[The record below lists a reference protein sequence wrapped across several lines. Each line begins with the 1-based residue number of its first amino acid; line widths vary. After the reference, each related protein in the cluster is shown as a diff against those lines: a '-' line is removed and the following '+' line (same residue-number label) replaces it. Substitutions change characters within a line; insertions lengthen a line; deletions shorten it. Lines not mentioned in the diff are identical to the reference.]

1 MFAIHLDENNYLNS
15 YSNRFRKP
23 KSILVNA
30 IPDETDIEKLRC
42 YQFIDGNFVF
52 DAEKWAEIETK
63 RAESTKNEVA
73 AQEIT
78 ALNAQYQENTLK
90 VIECI
95 ISFLTGH
102 EMPHSIR
109 ELSAERVEIVKKLA
123 ALKATMNA

>member
-1 MFAIHLDENNYLNS
+1 MFAIILDENNYLNS

-42 YQFIDGNFVF
+42 YQFIDGSFVF

-63 RAESTKNEVA
+63 RAESTKNEAA

-95 ISFLTGH
+95 ISFLTGQ
-102 EMPHSIR
+102 ELPYSIK
-109 ELSAERVEIVKKLA
+109 ELHVQRQEITNKITTLT
-123 ALKATMNA
+123 ATLNA